1 MMENYI
7 VISNCVVYN
16 VAYDVSLDQEEV
28 KENSN
33 QDLLGLC
40 KWFYENCMVQNPVKF
55 HYICLGK
62 DVVSNSW
69 QCYKEDLKATIHLG
83 NWFRNRNLQQ
93 TKVWRSY
100 KNLCS
105 KAFQNLEPL
114 RRISNLLDIQK
125 NNLLFN
131 TKINCQFRYRA
142 PVCMFCSRRSN
153 SLVKFALTGILSRIW
168 T

>member
-55 HYICLGK
+55 HYIYLGK

-69 QCYKEDLKATIHLG
+69 QCHKEDLKASIRETGLG
-83 NWFRNRNLQQ
+83 IEIYNKLNF
-93 TKVWRSY
+93 
-100 KNLCS
+100 
-105 KAFQNLEPL
+105 EGH
-114 RRISNLLDIQK
+114 I
-125 NNLLFN
+125 
-131 TKINCQFRYRA
+131 KI
-142 PVCMFCSRRSN
+142 
-153 SLVKFALTGILSRIW
+153 FAAKHFKI
-168 T
+168 